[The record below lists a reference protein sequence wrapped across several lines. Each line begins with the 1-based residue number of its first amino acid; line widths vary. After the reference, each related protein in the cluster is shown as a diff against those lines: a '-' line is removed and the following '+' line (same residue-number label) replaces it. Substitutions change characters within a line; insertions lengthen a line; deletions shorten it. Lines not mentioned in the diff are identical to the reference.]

1 MADSWLEKDNWWEE
15 DNWWEKDFLEGT
27 MFGESQMPKDDY
39 GIGSF
44 FEDDFN
50 NLNFDNLFAGDPL
63 DFSKSYTTPTDP
75 YGFDWLGDVNID
87 EYLTNLTKFTPP
99 NTDPTLEEQLKS
111 YFNQD
116 LFTSDDPFYSIPSGI
131 FDMPNIG
138 DAEDLTFL
146 QRMGVGEDYDTPQWL
161 KVIGDLLGFGGSKD
175 GKRQG
180 GLGVA
185 ERGVDAV
192 GGGIGGLLESPLG
205 QLALLNYMNK
215 KHEGTQ
221 DIPIGQEAYGGGLES
236 LPDYRVMNI
245 QPALMP
251 GVAYAN
257 APPPTPPGMKGGG
270 LGDITLARLEPGEFV
285 ITKKAV
291 DNVGAQNLYKMMR
304 QWEGMS

>member
-44 FEDDFN
+44 FEDA
-50 NLNFDNLFAGDPL
+50 FDDLFAGDPL

-116 LFTSDDPFYSIPSGI
+116 LFTSDDPVYSIPSGI

-138 DAEDLTFL
+138 DAEELTFL

-180 GLGVA
+180 ILSGGGQDGGGLGTLGKLLLA
-185 ERGVDAV
+185 NYLAKKDEGPAGVV
-192 GGGIGGLLESPLG
+192 
-205 QLALLNYMNK
+205 
-215 KHEGTQ
+215 
-221 DIPIGQEAYGGGLES
+221 PIGAEAYGGGLES

>member
-1 MADSWLEKDNWWEE
+1 MS

-27 MFGESQMPKDDY
+27 IFGEDQMPEDDY

-50 NLNFDNLFAGDPL
+50 NLFAGDPL

-138 DAEDLTFL
+138 DAEELTFL
-146 QRMGVGEDYDTPQWL
+146 QRMGVGEDYDTPKWL
-161 KVIGDLLGFGGSKD
+161 KVIGDLLGFDGSKD

-180 GLGVA
+180 VLGGGGLGT
-185 ERGVDAV
+185 
-192 GGGIGGLLESPLG
+192 LG

>member
-50 NLNFDNLFAGDPL
+50 NLFAGDPL

-116 LFTSDDPFYSIPSGI
+116 LFTSDDPVYSIPSGI

-180 GLGVA
+180 ILSGGGQDGGGLGTLGKLLLA
-185 ERGVDAV
+185 NYLTKKDEGPAGVV
-192 GGGIGGLLESPLG
+192 
-205 QLALLNYMNK
+205 
-215 KHEGTQ
+215 
-221 DIPIGQEAYGGGLES
+221 PIGAEAYGGGLES
-236 LPDYRVMNI
+236 LPDYRVMNL
-245 QPALMP
+245 QPALLP

-257 APPPTPPGMKGGG
+257 APPPTTPPGMKGGG

>member
-44 FEDDFN
+44 FEDA
-50 NLNFDNLFAGDPL
+50 FDDLFAGDPL

-116 LFTSDDPFYSIPSGI
+116 LFTSDDPVYSIPSGI

-180 GLGVA
+180 ILSGGGQDGGGLGTLGKLLLA
-185 ERGVDAV
+185 NYLAKKDEGPAGVV
-192 GGGIGGLLESPLG
+192 
-205 QLALLNYMNK
+205 
-215 KHEGTQ
+215 
-221 DIPIGQEAYGGGLES
+221 PIGAEAYGGGLES
-236 LPDYRVMNI
+236 LPDYRVMNL
-245 QPALMP
+245 QPALLP

>member
-1 MADSWLEKDNWWEE
+1 MS

-27 MFGESQMPKDDY
+27 IFGEDQMPEDDY

-50 NLNFDNLFAGDPL
+50 NLFAGDPL

-116 LFTSDDPFYSIPSGI
+116 LFTSDDPVYSIPSGI

-138 DAEDLTFL
+138 DAEELTFL
-146 QRMGVGEDYDTPQWL
+146 QRMGVGEDYDTPKWL
-161 KVIGDLLGFGGSKD
+161 KVIGDLLGFDGSKD

-180 GLGVA
+180 ILSGGGQDGGGLGTLGKLLLA
-185 ERGVDAV
+185 NYLAKKDEGPAGVV
-192 GGGIGGLLESPLG
+192 
-205 QLALLNYMNK
+205 
-215 KHEGTQ
+215 
-221 DIPIGQEAYGGGLES
+221 PIGAEAYGGGLES
-236 LPDYRVMNI
+236 LPDYRVMNL
-245 QPALMP
+245 QPALLP

-257 APPPTPPGMKGGG
+257 APPPTTPPGMKGGG

>member
-1 MADSWLEKDNWWEE
+1 MS

-27 MFGESQMPKDDY
+27 IFGEDQMPEDDY

-50 NLNFDNLFAGDPL
+50 NLFAGDPL

-146 QRMGVGEDYDTPQWL
+146 QRMGVGEDYDTPKWL

-180 GLGVA
+180 ILSGGGQDGGGLGTLGKLLLA
-185 ERGVDAV
+185 NYLAKKDEGPAGVV
-192 GGGIGGLLESPLG
+192 
-205 QLALLNYMNK
+205 
-215 KHEGTQ
+215 
-221 DIPIGQEAYGGGLES
+221 PIGAEAYGGGLES
-236 LPDYRVMNI
+236 LPDYRVMNL
-245 QPALMP
+245 QPALLP

-257 APPPTPPGMKGGG
+257 APPPTTPPGMKGGG

>member
-116 LFTSDDPFYSIPSGI
+116 LFTSDDPVYSIPSGI

-161 KVIGDLLGFGGSKD
+161 KVIGDLLGFDGSKD

-180 GLGVA
+180 ILSGGGQDGGGLGTLGKLLLA
-185 ERGVDAV
+185 NYLAKKDEGPAGVV
-192 GGGIGGLLESPLG
+192 
-205 QLALLNYMNK
+205 
-215 KHEGTQ
+215 
-221 DIPIGQEAYGGGLES
+221 PIGAEAYGGGLES

>member
-116 LFTSDDPFYSIPSGI
+116 LFTSDDPVYSIPSGI

-180 GLGVA
+180 ILSGGGQDGGGLGTLGKLLLA
-185 ERGVDAV
+185 NYLAKKDEGPAGVV
-192 GGGIGGLLESPLG
+192 
-205 QLALLNYMNK
+205 
-215 KHEGTQ
+215 
-221 DIPIGQEAYGGGLES
+221 PIGAEAYGGGLES

>member
-50 NLNFDNLFAGDPL
+50 NLFAGDPL

-116 LFTSDDPFYSIPSGI
+116 LFTSDDPVYSIPSGI

-180 GLGVA
+180 ILSGGGQDGGGLGTLGKLLLA
-185 ERGVDAV
+185 NYLAKKDEGPAGVV
-192 GGGIGGLLESPLG
+192 
-205 QLALLNYMNK
+205 
-215 KHEGTQ
+215 
-221 DIPIGQEAYGGGLES
+221 PIGAEAYGGGLES
-236 LPDYRVMNI
+236 LPDYRVMNL
-245 QPALMP
+245 QPALLP

-257 APPPTPPGMKGGG
+257 APPPTTPPGMKGGG